1 MHNHDLPLSPFLVS
15 LQKLETFELLEGN
28 GGGWRWVDHQ
38 DAPAVPA
45 EVDGRVLASL
55 LALRTEALVKNHM
68 LREAKHTLGIF
79 RHFPAQK
86 FFIDSF

>member
-1 MHNHDLPLSPFLVS
+1 
-15 LQKLETFELLEGN
+15 
-28 GGGWRWVDHQ
+28 
-38 DAPAVPA
+38 
-45 EVDGRVLASL
+45 VDGRVLASL